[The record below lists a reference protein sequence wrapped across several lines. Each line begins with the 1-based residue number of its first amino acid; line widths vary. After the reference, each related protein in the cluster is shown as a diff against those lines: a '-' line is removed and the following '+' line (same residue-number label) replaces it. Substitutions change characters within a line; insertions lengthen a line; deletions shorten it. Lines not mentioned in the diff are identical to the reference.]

1 MKYLLDTN
9 VLSEPLKIQ
18 PDAIVMERLQQYQNH
33 IVTATIV
40 LHELY
45 FGCYQ
50 LPPSRKEKSIK
61 KYIDEVVVANIPMYS
76 YNEDAAEWHA
86 YERARLKSIGQ
97 TPPFVDGQIAA
108 IAHVNNLILVTRNIT
123 DFSSFSDLQIQ
134 CWHSGNMGTFP
145 LQ

>member
-1 MKYLLDTN
+1 MNYLLDTN

-18 PDAIVMERLQQYQNH
+18 PDCMVMERLKEHQDH
-33 IVTATIV
+33 IVTATVI

-50 LPPSRKEKSIK
+50 LPSSRKKETIK
-61 KYIDEVVVANIPMYS
+61 TYINEVVTANLPLYP

-86 YERARLKSIGQ
+86 RERARLQSTGR

-108 IAHVNNLILVTRNIT
+108 IAFINDLILVTRNT
-123 DFSSFSDLQIQ
+123 SDFQLFSDLQIQ
-134 CWHSGNMGTFP
+134 NWHSF
-145 LQ
+145 

>member
-61 KYIDEVVVANIPMYS
+61 KYIDDRPRKY
-76 YNEDAAEWHA
+76 
-86 YERARLKSIGQ
+86 
-97 TPPFVDGQIAA
+97 
-108 IAHVNNLILVTRNIT
+108 
-123 DFSSFSDLQIQ
+123 
-134 CWHSGNMGTFP
+134 
-145 LQ
+145 

>member
-50 LPPSRKEKSIK
+50 LPPSHKEKSIK

-86 YERARLKSIGQ
+86 SERARLQSIGQ
-97 TPPFVDGQIAA
+97 SPPFVDGQIAA

-134 CWHSGNMGTFP
+134 CWHSSGSNK
-145 LQ
+145 L

>member
-18 PDAIVMERLQQYQNH
+18 PDAIVMERLQQHQNH

-86 YERARLKSIGQ
+86 HERARLQSIGQ
-97 TPPFVDGQIAA
+97 TPTFVDGQIAA
-108 IAHVNNLILVTRNIT
+108 IAHVNNLILVTRNIS
-123 DFSSFSDLQIQ
+123 DFYSFSDLQIQ
-134 CWHSGNMGTFP
+134 CWHSSGNNK
-145 LQ
+145 L

>member
-18 PDAIVMERLQQYQNH
+18 PDAMVMERLQQYQNH

-45 FGCYQ
+45 FGWYQ
-50 LPPSRKEKSIK
+50 LPPSRKEKTIK
-61 KYIDEVVVANIPMYS
+61 KYIDEVVIANIPMYS
-76 YNEDAAEWHA
+76 YDEDAAKWHA
-86 YERARLKSIGQ
+86 CERARLQSIGK

-108 IAHVNNLILVTRNIT
+108 IAYANNLILVTRNIS
-123 DFSSFSDLQIQ
+123 DFDSFSDLQIQ
-134 CWHSGNMGTFP
+134 SWHSGSRNRI
-145 LQ
+145 

>member
-18 PDAIVMERLQQYQNH
+18 PDSRVMDRLQQYQNN

-50 LPPSRKEKSIK
+50 LPPSRKKETIK

-76 YNEDAAEWHA
+76 YNEEAAEWHA
-86 YERARLKSIGQ
+86 RERGRLQSIGR

-123 DFSSFSDLQIQ
+123 DFYSFSDLQIQ
-134 CWHSGNMGTFP
+134 NWHFSG
-145 LQ
+145 

>member
-1 MKYLLDTN
+1 MNFLLDTN

-18 PDAIVMERLQQYQNH
+18 PDYLVMERLKEHQNH
-33 IVTATIV
+33 IGTATIV

-50 LPPSRKEKSIK
+50 LPTSRKKETIK
-61 KYIDEVVVANIPMYS
+61 TYINDVVAANIPMYP

-86 YERARLKSIGQ
+86 RERARLQSTGQ

-108 IAHVNNLILVTRNIT
+108 IAVVNGLILVTRNIV
-123 DFSSFSDLQIQ
+123 DFHSFSDLQILS
-134 CWHSGNMGTFP
+134 WHSS
-145 LQ
+145 